1 MKKAVVVFSLLTAL
15 VMGGCAG
22 KGGAGTESTG
32 GGGSSVEEGQD
43 RDGTERE
50 ETDRDGEDG
59 DDAELPAA
67 QDEEGSTDDDQSSSY
82 DIEKIYPDELMKKI
96 IEGEEMPMVIGY
108 GLGGESGYVTAMS
121 QDTEIISAF
130 IDAFRELSI
139 KSISSDPDNAAYV
152 ADGGEDIIFGMEDGS
167 QFDIALDGRQWIHT
181 DSAVYELADTAALS
195 EVCVM
200 MQEIA
205 YMNDAGGITPG
216 DYIVCIRGGVGE
228 RTYETYVYEKDE
240 GYKYINVT
248 STTVSWGS
256 SKWDHVVE
264 KTGTV
269 STKEEVVEAAKK
281 HGADSFITYPGSFD
295 SHPISDFLGK

>member
-1 MKKAVVVFSLLTAL
+1 MKKAVAVITLLTAL

-59 DDAELPAA
+59 DDAELPAV
-67 QDEEGSTDDDQSSSY
+67 QDEEGSTDDDQSAAY

-121 QDTEIISAF
+121 QDTEIIGAF
-130 IDAFRELSI
+130 IDGLRELSI
-139 KSISSDPDNAAYV
+139 KSISTPDQASYV

-195 EVCVM
+195 EVCAM

-228 RTYETYVYEKDE
+228 RTKETYVYETEE

-256 SKWDHVVE
+256 PKWDHEVE

-281 HGADSFITYPGSFD
+281 HGADSCITYPGSFD
-295 SHPISDFLGK
+295 AHPISDFLGK